1 MLAADAAS
9 LMDPRLGAATLQDT
23 RTMLRPYT
31 LDHLPLIGRTAE
43 PSVLLATATYRC
55 GVLLAPRLAQL
66 VADEI
71 TAPGSLNAHPYRAL
85 RPIPAPCIDVVLADG
100 AAKGLLEHVLQGG
113 GHFPPAQQDE
123 FASFAALV
131 LRALLDEDSKAGTAR
146 GGCGNGPWSSRPYEE
161 TAEKVTAAG
170 GLGIP
175 VRTDH
180 SCPGEVRV
188 LVDQIAAEQ
197 DGQLDILVNSVWG
210 GDPLTDWE
218 HPLWEQDLDT
228 GLRLIRQAVET
239 HVITSRFALPL
250 MVARGSGLV
259 VEVTDGNTARYRGS
273 FFYDLAKSAVIRLAV
288 AQAVELKAHGI
299 AAVAITPGFLRSEA
313 MLEGFGVTEA
323 NWRDGAAKDP
333 NFARS
338 ETPAYLGRAVAAL
351 AADPDIMAKTGRAL
365 ATWGLYKEYGFT
377 DADGTQPDW
386 PAHWANALEEEYG
399 PLGDPL

>member
-1 MLAADAAS
+1 MTNDARTLTGKVA
-9 LMDPRLGAATLQDT
+9 LVAGGTRGGGRGIAVELGAAGATVYVTGRSSTAGRSD
-23 RTMLRPYT
+23 MGRPET
-31 LDHLPLIGRTAE
+31 I
-43 PSVLLATATYRC
+43 
-55 GVLLAPRLAQL
+55 
-66 VADEI
+66 
-71 TAPGSLNAHPYRAL
+71 
-85 RPIPAPCIDVVLADG
+85 
-100 AAKGLLEHVLQGG
+100 
-113 GHFPPAQQDE
+113 
-123 FASFAALV
+123 
-131 LRALLDEDSKAGTAR
+131 
-146 GGCGNGPWSSRPYEE
+146 EE
-161 TAEKVTAAG
+161 TADMVTAAG

-180 SCPGEVRV
+180 SRPDEVRA
-188 LVDQIAAEQ
+188 LVDRIAAEQ
-197 DGQLDILVNSVWG
+197 DGRLDILVNSVWG
-210 GDPLTDWE
+210 GDPLADWE

-228 GLRLIRQAVET
+228 GLRLLRQAVET

-288 AQAVELKAHGI
+288 AQAAELRPHGI

-351 AADPDIMAKTGRAL
+351 AADPDIMDKSGQAL

-377 DADGTQPDW
+377 DADGRQPDW
-386 PAHWANALEEEYG
+386 SAHWAKTLEEEYG